1 MGNLE
6 IYIYN
11 TLDKEKEILKPIE
24 EKKCSM
30 YSCVPTV
37 YDYAHIGNFRYFL
50 FVDLLRRT
58 LKYSGYELN
67 HVMNITDVGHLV
79 SDADEGEDKMMK
91 ASKREQKSPWEIAR
105 FYEKVFIG
113 DMEKLNIDKPEKIIR
128 VTDHIKDMEEYVKKI
143 IENGYTYQTEDTV
156 YFDTSKLDKY
166 GVLSKINTEMQ
177 KAGARVEFDSGK
189 RNLTDFALWIKA
201 PKEHIMRWD
210 SFFGESYPGW
220 HLECSALSNIYLGKK
235 FDIHTGGEDHI
246 HIHHENEIAQSKG
259 HSGCIPANYW
269 MHSGFLQIDGGKMSK
284 SLGNTY
290 TISTLEEKGYDA
302 LDFKMFTFTA
312 HYRTKL
318 NFTFKGLDSAKESL
332 RKLRKIY
339 FKNKNSENGKEFF
352 EIEENKYLLNEI
364 EEIKNK
370 FISSMQNDLN
380 IPSAMAE
387 VWKMVKLT
395 ENRYIA
401 EIIKD
406 FDRILGLDIDN
417 IDRLNKILKEEE
429 QIKNSKEVEVEKL
442 DDKEKST
449 IKAMLEERKIARE
462 NKDFQ
467 TSDKIRDEL
476 LNMGYIV
483 IDLKGEQKL
492 ERK

>member
-1 MGNLE
+1 
-6 IYIYN
+6 
-11 TLDKEKEILKPIE
+11 
-24 EKKCSM
+24 
-30 YSCVPTV
+30 
-37 YDYAHIGNFRYFL
+37 
-50 FVDLLRRT
+50 
-58 LKYSGYELN
+58 
-67 HVMNITDVGHLV
+67 
-79 SDADEGEDKMMK
+79 
-91 ASKREQKSPWEIAR
+91 
-105 FYEKVFIG
+105 
-113 DMEKLNIDKPEKIIR
+113 
-128 VTDHIKDMEEYVKKI
+128 
-143 IENGYTYQTEDTV
+143 
-156 YFDTSKLDKY
+156 
-166 GVLSKINTEMQ
+166 
-177 KAGARVEFDSGK
+177 
-189 RNLTDFALWIKA
+189 
-201 PKEHIMRWD
+201 
-210 SFFGESYPGW
+210 
-220 HLECSALSNIYLGKK
+220 
-235 FDIHTGGEDHI
+235 
-246 HIHHENEIAQSKG
+246 
-259 HSGCIPANYW
+259 

-339 FKNKNSENGKEFF
+339 FKNKNSVNGKEFF

-387 VWKMVKLT
+387 VWKLVKLT

-401 EIIKD
+401 EIIND

-442 DDKEKST
+442 DDKEKTT